1 MAVTLPTAI
10 TGRIAYWESKG
21 LPKMR
26 STESKIYKE
35 TVQKIRWLLNGERMF
50 AKEQHNM
57 IEWRSAVDRYAVETF
72 DPRYSLRSKY
82 KPMSLSS
89 FLYNPFTNGAYL
101 STYQR
106 CLNHHPQPVNL
117 RHPDIYQTMTDE
129 YIKASGN
136 GHKTS
141 SDLTYSDLFNLA
153 RSSNK
158 LGAFYKRKNGEISSG
173 LNNSKKTI
181 TSAFLKC
188 AKDLT
193 KYDPMKFNTYLLTRS
208 WVWEKFPDY
217 LCKNGYL
224 APKKQWNIND
234 Y

>member
-1 MAVTLPTAI
+1 MAVTLPTMI

-35 TVQKIRWLLNGERMF
+35 TVEKLKWSIEGKKMF
-50 AKEQHNM
+50 ADKKYPM
-57 IEWRSAVDRYAVETF
+57 LDFRLAVDRYAEEVF
-72 DPRYSLRSKY
+72 HPRNVLF

-89 FLYNPFTNGAYL
+89 FLFNPFANGDYL
-101 STYQR
+101 STLQR
-106 CLNHHPQPVNL
+106 CLNYHSQPVNL

-129 YIKASGN
+129 YIKVSGN
-136 GHKTS
+136 GHKTV
-141 SDLTYSDLFNLA
+141 SDLTQTDLFNLA

-217 LCKNGYL
+217 LLKNGYL